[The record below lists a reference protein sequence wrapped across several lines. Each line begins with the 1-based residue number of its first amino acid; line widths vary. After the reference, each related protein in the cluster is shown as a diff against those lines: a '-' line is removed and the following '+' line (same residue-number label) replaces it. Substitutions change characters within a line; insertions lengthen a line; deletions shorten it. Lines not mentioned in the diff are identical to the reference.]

1 MLDTVAYIIGYT
13 ALATAAL
20 GLFVFVVVPIYWA
33 LTATLDVLSQYY
45 LLWREKRK
53 PVTDVT
59 FKQAWFS
66 SYGWQEDIWGRIWY
80 RLKRAH
86 GFKAVHPSMKDW
98 KPGS

>member
-1 MLDTVAYIIGYT
+1 MLDNLAYVIGYT

-20 GLFVFVVVPIYWA
+20 GLFVCVVVPLYWA

-53 PVTDVT
+53 PKDDVT
-59 FKQAWFS
+59 FWHAWLS
-66 SYGWQEDIWGRIWY
+66 SFDWQEDIWGRIWY

-86 GFKAVHPSMKDW
+86 GFAAEHPSMKEW
-98 KPGS
+98 RPGG